1 MEEKGVLIVDDE
13 LQSRAL
19 IRKLITIYFPHCS
32 IQEASDLETAE
43 VLIHS
48 FNPDLVFL
56 DIQFKGETG
65 FDLLDRLS
73 DISFSLIFTTAHSEF
88 AIKAFKYSALDY
100 LLKPIDIDEFQTAVS
115 KALSKPNPTPIQ
127 ADQIHFIRQFKSGPD
142 LPDKLSIPTVDGFLF
157 VTISDI
163 IYCHSLGNYTEI
175 YLSKNQKILSSR
187 TLGSF
192 QELLQQHSFYR
203 VHRSFLVNLA
213 HVTMY
218 KKKDGGLLVMDSG
231 DEIEI
236 SRANRDHFLKIMTG

>member
-100 LLKPIDIDEFQTAVS
+100 LLKPIDIDEFQAAVS

-142 LPDKLSIPTVDGFLF
+142 LPDKLTIPTVDGFLF

-175 YLSKNQKILSSR
+175 YLSKNQKYYPVALLGAFRNCCSNILFIGYTVLSWLTLPMLRCTKRKMVDSSSWIAEMR
-187 TLGSF
+187 
-192 QELLQQHSFYR
+192 
-203 VHRSFLVNLA
+203 
-213 HVTMY
+213 
-218 KKKDGGLLVMDSG
+218 
-231 DEIEI
+231 
-236 SRANRDHFLKIMTG
+236 LKFPVQTGTIF